1 MGEVKLGLGK
11 APYLDSLYIDEPRV
25 WIHFQDSSTQ
35 EGWDFGTSGSS
46 PVPFDPSIGRPCLD
60 LIGGTSWQTDGPCWI
75 KDTVTGKEVFQ
86 LSGRYAKPNN
96 VRWDGQYLVAGYNSR
111 EVLILDFHHIHPQ

>member
-46 PVPFDPSIGRPCLD
+46 PIPFDPSV
-60 LIGGTSWQTDGPCWI
+60 GGPHLELVGYARRLSWI
-75 KDTVTGKEVFQ
+75 EDTITGKRVFQ
-86 LSGRYAKPNN
+86 FHGRYAEPLDIQ
-96 VRWDGQYLVAGYNSR
+96 WDGQYLVAGYYSG
-111 EVLILDFHHIHPQ
+111 EVLILDFSHVLSRD